1 MNDCIFC
8 KIIKGEIPSNKVYED
23 DEIILVR
30 KERGILIH
38 SDGNTNETLLNA
50 VSFYLE
56 KQGLKNKCR
65 VLHRIDLETTGLVLF
80 SKNLLSYYYINK
92 QMEDEKIKKVYIAKN
107 FNDKEIIKFIQDNKI
122 SYSVTDPKNMDGM
135 VEGRHQGII
144 AVIDDYEYVDYR
156 NMLNDNVVVML
167 DHLEDP
173 HNFGAIIRT
182 CEAAGIKS
190 IIIPKDRSV
199 SVTST
204 VMKTSA
210 GALEHV
216 NIAMVNNLVNV
227 IDDFK
232 DNGFFVYAADMDG
245 RNYKDVD
252 YANKVLLVIGSE
264 GNGVG
269 RLVKKNCDQILAIP
283 MSGHVNSLNASV
295 AAAILI
301 YGIVNK

>member
-1 MNDCIFC
+1 M
-8 KIIKGEIPSNKVYED
+8 KVFGKNVFNELKD
-23 DEIILVR
+23 DV
-30 KERGILIH
+30 K
-38 SDGNTNETLLNA
+38 S
-50 VSFYLE
+50 
-56 KQGLKNKCR
+56 
-65 VLHRIDLETTGLVLF
+65 
-80 SKNLLSYYYINK
+80 
-92 QMEDEKIKKVYIAKN
+92 IKKVYLAKN
-107 FNDKEIIKFIQDNKI
+107 FNDKEIIDFIHKNKI
-122 SYSVTDPKNMDGM
+122 SYSFVDSRNMDSM
-135 VEGRHQGII
+135 VEGKHQGII
-144 AVIDDYEYVDYR
+144 CIVDDYAYASYKD
-156 NMLNDNVVVML
+156 MLNDKVVVML

-216 NIAMVNNLVNV
+216 NVAMVNNLVNV

-232 DNGFFVYAADMDG
+232 KNGYFVYAADMDG
-245 RNYKDVD
+245 TNYKDVD
-252 YANKVLLVIGSE
+252 YSDKVLLVIGSE

-283 MSGHVNSLNASV
+283 MVGKVNSLNASV

>member
-1 MNDCIFC
+1 M
-8 KIIKGEIPSNKVYED
+8 KVFGKN
-23 DEIILVR
+23 VF
-30 KERGILIH
+30 
-38 SDGNTNETLLNA
+38 NE
-50 VSFYLE
+50 
-56 KQGLKNKCR
+56 LKNNVK
-65 VLHRIDLETTGLVLF
+65 
-80 SKNLLSYYYINK
+80 S
-92 QMEDEKIKKVYIAKN
+92 IKKVYIAKN

-144 AVIDDYEYVDYR
+144 AVIDDYEYVDYKT
-156 NMLNDNVVVML
+156 MLSDNVVVML

-227 IDDFK
+227 MDDFK

-245 RNYKDVD
+245 QNYKDVD
-252 YANKVLLVIGSE
+252 FANKVLLVIGSE

>member
-1 MNDCIFC
+1 MKVFGKNVFNELKDN
-8 KIIKGEIPSNKVYED
+8 IKS
-23 DEIILVR
+23 
-30 KERGILIH
+30 
-38 SDGNTNETLLNA
+38 
-50 VSFYLE
+50 
-56 KQGLKNKCR
+56 
-65 VLHRIDLETTGLVLF
+65 
-80 SKNLLSYYYINK
+80 
-92 QMEDEKIKKVYIAKN
+92 IKKVYIAKN

-156 NMLNDNVVVML
+156 DMLNDNVVVML

-232 DNGFFVYAADMDG
+232 DNGYFVYAADMDG
-245 RNYKDVD
+245 QNYKDVD

-295 AAAILI
+295 EAAILI

>member
-1 MNDCIFC
+1 M
-8 KIIKGEIPSNKVYED
+8 KVFGKN
-23 DEIILVR
+23 VF
-30 KERGILIH
+30 
-38 SDGNTNETLLNA
+38 NELRDNVKT
-50 VSFYLE
+50 
-56 KQGLKNKCR
+56 
-65 VLHRIDLETTGLVLF
+65 
-80 SKNLLSYYYINK
+80 
-92 QMEDEKIKKVYIAKN
+92 IKKVYLANN
-107 FNDKEIIKFIQDNKI
+107 FNDKDIINFIKDNKI
-122 SYSVTDPKNMDGM
+122 SYSFMDIKKMDGM

-144 AVIDDYEYVDYR
+144 IVVDDFEYIDFHT
-156 NMLNDNVVVML
+156 MLNDKVVVML

-199 SVTST
+199 SVTAT
-204 VMKTSA
+204 VMNTSA

-227 IDDFK
+227 INEFK
-232 DNGFFVYAADMDG
+232 DNGYFVYAADMDG
-245 RNYKDVD
+245 ENYKNVSFAD
-252 YANKVLLVIGSE
+252 KVLLIIGSE

-283 MSGHVNSLNASV
+283 QYGHVNSLNASV

>member
-1 MNDCIFC
+1 MKVFGKNVFNELKDN
-8 KIIKGEIPSNKVYED
+8 IKS
-23 DEIILVR
+23 
-30 KERGILIH
+30 
-38 SDGNTNETLLNA
+38 
-50 VSFYLE
+50 
-56 KQGLKNKCR
+56 
-65 VLHRIDLETTGLVLF
+65 
-80 SKNLLSYYYINK
+80 
-92 QMEDEKIKKVYIAKN
+92 IKKVYIAKN

-122 SYSVTDPKNMDGM
+122 SYSVTDSKNMDGM

-144 AVIDDYEYVDYR
+144 AVIDDYEYVDYKT
-156 NMLNDNVVVML
+156 MLGDNVVVML

-227 IDDFK
+227 MDDFK

-245 RNYKDVD
+245 QNYKTVD
-252 YANKVLLVIGSE
+252 FANKVLLVIGSE

-283 MSGHVNSLNASV
+283 MSGYVNSLNASV

>member
-1 MNDCIFC
+1 MKVFGKNVFNELRNN
-8 KIIKGEIPSNKVYED
+8 IKS
-23 DEIILVR
+23 
-30 KERGILIH
+30 
-38 SDGNTNETLLNA
+38 
-50 VSFYLE
+50 
-56 KQGLKNKCR
+56 
-65 VLHRIDLETTGLVLF
+65 
-80 SKNLLSYYYINK
+80 
-92 QMEDEKIKKVYIAKN
+92 IKKVYLAKN
-107 FNDKEIIKFIQDNKI
+107 FTDKDIVKFIQDNKI
-122 SYSVTDPKNMDGM
+122 SYSVMDAKKMDAM

-144 AVIDDYEYVDYR
+144 VVVDEYEYVNYET
-156 NMLNDNVVVML
+156 MLNDNIVVML

-216 NIAMVNNLVNV
+216 NISMVNNLVNV

-245 RNYKDVD
+245 QNYKDVD

-283 MSGHVNSLNASV
+283 MAGHVNSLNASV

>member
-1 MNDCIFC
+1 M
-8 KIIKGEIPSNKVYED
+8 KVFGKN
-23 DEIILVR
+23 VF
-30 KERGILIH
+30 
-38 SDGNTNETLLNA
+38 NELRDN
-50 VSFYLE
+50 VKS
-56 KQGLKNKCR
+56 
-65 VLHRIDLETTGLVLF
+65 
-80 SKNLLSYYYINK
+80 
-92 QMEDEKIKKVYIAKN
+92 IKKVYLAKN

-122 SYSVTDPKNMDGM
+122 SYSTMDIRKMDGM

-144 AVIDDYEYVDYR
+144 VVVDDYEYSDYHD
-156 NMLNDNVVVML
+156 MLNDKIVVML

-216 NIAMVNNLVNV
+216 DIAMVNNLVNV
-227 IDDFK
+227 IDDVK
-232 DNGFFVYAADMDG
+232 DNGYFVYAADMDG
-245 RNYKDVD
+245 TNYKQVNYSD
-252 YANKVLLVIGSE
+252 KVLLVIGSE
-264 GNGVG
+264 GNGLG
-269 RLVKKNCDQILAIP
+269 RLVKKNCDEILSIP
-283 MSGHVNSLNASV
+283 QFGHVNSLNASV

>member
-1 MNDCIFC
+1 M
-8 KIIKGEIPSNKVYED
+8 KVFGKN
-23 DEIILVR
+23 VF
-30 KERGILIH
+30 
-38 SDGNTNETLLNA
+38 NE
-50 VSFYLE
+50 
-56 KQGLKNKCR
+56 LKDNVK
-65 VLHRIDLETTGLVLF
+65 
-80 SKNLLSYYYINK
+80 S
-92 QMEDEKIKKVYIAKN
+92 IKKVYIAKN

-122 SYSVTDPKNMDGM
+122 SYSVSDPKNMDGM

-144 AVIDDYEYVDYR
+144 AVIDDYEYVDYKT
-156 NMLNDNVVVML
+156 MLGDKVVVML

-216 NIAMVNNLVNV
+216 NISMVNNLVNV
-227 IDDFK
+227 MDDFK

-245 RNYKDVD
+245 QNYKNVD
-252 YANKVLLVIGSE
+252 FANKVLLVIGSE